1 MRGGTNRGGPGRPT
15 SVIRE
20 LCKGNFEERVKDLCA
35 IIDSKTASDADKI
48 RAMDLLGKYGVG
60 VLKEVQGAQ
69 YDRMEIVL
77 VDEGPRGPS

>member
-1 MRGGTNRGGPGRPT
+1 MAPLPR
-15 SVIRE
+15 
-20 LCKGNFEERVKDLCA
+20 
-35 IIDSKTASDADKI
+35 DADKI

-77 VDEGPRGPS
+77 VDEGPRGSS